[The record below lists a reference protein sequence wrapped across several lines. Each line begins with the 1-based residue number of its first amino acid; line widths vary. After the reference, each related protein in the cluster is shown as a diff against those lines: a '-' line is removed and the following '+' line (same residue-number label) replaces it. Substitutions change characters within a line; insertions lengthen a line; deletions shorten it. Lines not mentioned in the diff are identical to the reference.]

1 MALLFLKLSA
11 RTAQLH
17 MKTWAASNVN
27 YNCLSTENHQNG
39 SLYKRLERIVYTSP
53 IRMWNYST
61 QGGFCS
67 HCSHCMLFPILQSV
81 YIWFIWREKQTQ
93 KHTSEVRRTFVYNI
107 IKVFRHALL
116 LDVIYLFIC
125 CWALMHQEE
134 PGPQQTESHLFGKQ
148 TIVLQ
153 GPAFCGSS
161 SHFNKHCLSNT
172 EIHSIQFPSEGICL
186 TSIWRTLLLPFSLPL
201 PFLLPFFENIM
212 WSKY

>member
-11 RTAQLH
+11 RTAQLR
-17 MKTWAASNVN
+17 MKTWAASNVT
-27 YNCLSTENHQNG
+27 YNCLSTENYQSG
-39 SLYKRLERIVYTSP
+39 SLYKSLGRIVYTSL
-53 IRMWNYST
+53 IRMWNYGT
-61 QGGFCS
+61 QRGFCS

-107 IKVFRHALL
+107 IKVFQHALL

-125 CWALMHQEE
+125 CWALVHQEE

-153 GPAFCGSS
+153 GPAFCSSS
-161 SHFNKHCLSNT
+161 SHFTKHCPSNT
-172 EIHSIQFPSEGICL
+172 EIHSIQFPSEGMSYIDL
-186 TSIWRTLLLPFSLPL
+186 KNPSPSIFSSLSPFW
-201 PFLLPFFENIM
+201 E
-212 WSKY
+212 YYVE